1 MQTAERIIT
10 AGRIVTMS
18 GPGDAEALAI
28 ANGRIASVGR
38 TADVD
43 RLSGPGT
50 IRDHFPDATVTPGLI
65 DAHLHTVKFGLGL
78 GQVDLDPR
86 IAPDMKA
93 LVRQVGRRAQLT
105 TSGEWILGRGYDQNQ
120 LAAGRHP
127 TRWDLDE
134 VSPGH
139 PVMLTH
145 NSGHMSVANSLAL
158 QLAGIGPDTPAPAG
172 GAISR
177 DASGLPDGLLQE
189 TAQSLVRSVVP
200 PPDRAQVREAI
211 RLAHLRFAQE
221 GLTAVH
227 EAGCPS
233 AHPAEIGIYQES
245 LEQGELLARTHL
257 MIYPRE
263 LPEGCTLGLGLRT
276 QRGTAGL
283 LTIGPLKLMADGSLI
298 GLTAVMHDPFEGL
311 ARDTGIWV
319 TAPEQLRQLAAT
331 GHRAG
336 WQLATHA
343 IGDKAVETVL
353 DIYEALQR
361 RWPRAE
367 ARHRIEH
374 CGVLNERLVAR
385 LAATGTIP
393 VTQPRFI
400 CQLGEGF
407 RRALG
412 EQRLRLTYPLRTL
425 LEAGIRVAA
434 GSDRPVV
441 DGAPLLGIHAG
452 VNQMTA
458 AGRAYVPAEAVT
470 FRQALAMYTVNAAR
484 AAHQEAFTGS
494 LAPGMAADL
503 TILGGD
509 PERDPSEIGSLPVL
523 ATMVGGRWTH
533 LA

>member
-10 AGRIVTMS
+10 AGKIITMS
-18 GPGDAEALAI
+18 RPGDAEALAI
-28 ANGRIASVGR
+28 ANGRIVGVGR
-38 TADVD
+38 TAEIEC
-43 RLSGPGT
+43 LSGPGT
-50 IRDHFPDATVTPGLI
+50 IHDHFAGATVTPGLI

-86 IAPDMKA
+86 VAPDIKA
-93 LVRQVGRRAQLT
+93 LARQVGRRAKLT
-105 TSGEWILGRGYDQNQ
+105 GPGEWILGRGYDQNQ
-120 LAAGRHP
+120 LAEGRHP

-134 VSPGH
+134 VAPGH
-139 PVMLTH
+139 PVLLTH

-158 QLAGIGPDTPAPAG
+158 RIARIGPDTPAPAG

-189 TAQSLVRSVVP
+189 TAQALVRAVIP

-257 MIYPRE
+257 MIYPKE
-263 LPEGCTLGLGLRT
+263 LPQGLELGLGLRT
-276 QRGTAGL
+276 QHGAEGL

-298 GLTAVMHDPFEGL
+298 GLTAVMHEPFEGL
-311 ARDTGIWV
+311 TQDTGIWV
-319 TAPEQLRQLAAT
+319 TAPEQLSEWAAT
-331 GHRAG
+331 GHRVG

-353 DIYEALQR
+353 DIYEAVQR
-361 RWPRAE
+361 RWPRAD

-374 CGVLNERLVAR
+374 CGVLNGRLIAR

-400 CQLGEGF
+400 YQLGEGF

-425 LEAGIRVAA
+425 LEAGVRVAA

-441 DGAPLLGIHAG
+441 DGAPLLGIDAG

-470 FRQALAMYTVNAAR
+470 LRQALAMYTVNAAR
-484 AAHQEAFTGS
+484 AAHQETFTGT

-503 TILGGD
+503 TVLGGD
-509 PERDPSEIGSLPVL
+509 PEGDPFEIGALPVL